1 MRSLKLK
8 KENGHKAIK
17 AAKQTILHLSAVPSH
32 LPSEVPGLDA
42 SPASRDCRA
51 APHTAAQTHLYMALY
66 TDYQCLPSNF
76 KGYQNLLGLF
86 CKRCQLH
93 YRMAFTEL
101 CHQKKMQHHQTNTG
115 LVRVSPADSSH
126 WHLYDFPNLIQRL
139 MMSPWEWFVSIRIKE
154 S

>member
-32 LPSEVPGLDA
+32 LPSEVPGLDT

-93 YRMAFTEL
+93 YRMAFTEH
-101 CHQKKMQHHQTNTG
+101 CHQKRCNITRQTLAWSESHLQIHHTG
-115 LVRVSPADSSH
+115 ICMTFLTSFRGS
-126 WHLYDFPNLIQRL
+126 
-139 MMSPWEWFVSIRIKE
+139 
-154 S
+154 